1 MVRLKEYENIY
12 SLDLEKE
19 ETHEEEDF
27 VHSFVPSELASWSIF
42 RNVWST
48 IFGQRREKQ
57 YDRRNMTKLF
67 NRNSIR
73 RREFC
78 SLQIE

>member
-27 VHSFVPSELASWSIF
+27 VHSFVPSEVFLETS
-42 RNVWST
+42 
-48 IFGQRREKQ
+48 GQRFSVNAVKCS
-57 YDRRNMTKLF
+57 MTD
-67 NRNSIR
+67 
-73 RREFC
+73 ET
-78 SLQIE
+78 

>member
-27 VHSFVPSELASWSIF
+27 VHSFVPSEVFLETS
-42 RNVWST
+42 
-48 IFGQRREKQ
+48 GQRFSVNAVKCS
-57 YDRRNMTKLF
+57 MTKLF
-67 NRNSIR
+67 NRKSIR

-78 SLQIE
+78 SS